1 MYLAECS
8 WNWSWSV
15 LDFINCQ
22 ETYYENL
29 TAEKTELVHLKLK
42 GLYLA
47 ISKAPSKANN
57 NTEASLIIE
66 LLSLLML

>member
-1 MYLAECS
+1 M
-8 WNWSWSV
+8 
-15 LDFINCQ
+15 NCQ
-22 ETYYENL
+22 ETYNENL

-47 ISKAPSKANN
+47 IGKAPFKANH
-57 NTEASLIIE
+57 NTEARLIIE